1 MSSYDRWPVVQAGGH
16 AGAVGRVR
24 AAWAM
29 PCPSTCVLAFMAAF
43 SLSGCGLA
51 EIESARVEAEAIGGE
66 VAAFRELAPKPGL
79 SVVRVVEN
87 RPYVGFERVE
97 ADARLG
103 LPDKFRESDAVTLP
117 LAGAERA
124 AVFAARIEAA
134 AGLAVQ
140 LGRAAVA
147 GSGGGE
153 GEGGAFTE
161 ALGDRLAPGGGI
173 WTGALD
179 ELLDAWT
186 EAHGYEWGYD
196 EAAERIDIV
205 RSRSV
210 VYRLHALAG
219 EQTYEVSSSTE
230 DQAGDDEAANQT
242 KQSIDTSASFDPW
255 PEIEAQL
262 LALVSPATRVSVSP
276 SSASVLVSGL
286 PVDVA
291 RVGGYLGYLN
301 REVLRP
307 VTLSVHVY
315 SVRRSRGADYELG
328 LSVVIERL
336 LGSPLQ
342 LVAGADSVAV
352 IKPGVVGED
361 TFSAA
366 VDAMNQAGTAS
377 RVLSADIP
385 SLNGKPAQFFELF
398 NEAYLREQRTTIS
411 DGVAQTELVPGR
423 VSSGFAVSYLPRITG
438 PGEVLV
444 RLFASLQDR
453 PVFTVFTSA
462 NQSIQLPAFGSRAI
476 QVTQKIGR
484 GETLLVTGF
493 SDRSVSAERSGTF
506 WADLPLPSGGRGYA
520 ESRAE
525 QVLLITADIGA
536 PLGVSAIHGAS
547 F

>member
-1 MSSYDRWPVVQAGGH
+1 M
-16 AGAVGRVR
+16 
-24 AAWAM
+24 
-29 PCPSTCVLAFMAAF
+29 
-43 SLSGCGLA
+43 
-51 EIESARVEAEAIGGE
+51 
-66 VAAFRELAPKPGL
+66 
-79 SVVRVVEN
+79 
-87 RPYVGFERVE
+87 GFERVE
-97 ADARLG
+97 PDARSS
-103 LPDKFRESDAVTLP
+103 LPERFRGNDAVTLP

-134 AGLAVQ
+134 TGLAVQ
-140 LGRAAVA
+140 LGRVAVA
-147 GSGGGE
+147 EGGGGNE
-153 GEGGAFTE
+153 TGGGVGE

-179 ELLDAWT
+179 ELLDAWS
-186 EAHGYEWGYD
+186 AVHGYEWGYD
-196 EAAERIDIV
+196 EAAARIDIV

-210 VYRLHALAG
+210 VYQLHALAG

-230 DQAGDDEAANQT
+230 DQAGDDEGSNQT

-255 PEIEAQL
+255 PEIETQL
-262 LALVSPATRVSVSP
+262 LALVSPATRVSLSP

-291 RVGGYLGYLN
+291 RVGSYLGYLN

-315 SVRRSRGADYELG
+315 TVRRSRGADYELG

-342 LVAGADSVAV
+342 VVAGVDSVAV
-352 IKPGVVGED
+352 IKPGLVGED
-361 TFSAA
+361 TFAA
-366 VDAMNQAGTAS
+366 TVDAMNQAGTAS

-462 NQSIQLPAFGSRAI
+462 NQSILACVRKPGHSGDAEDWP
-476 QVTQKIGR
+476 GR
-484 GETLLVTGF
+484 DAAGDGLFRPQRVG
-493 SDRSVSAERSGTF
+493 
-506 WADLPLPSGGRGYA
+506 
-520 ESRAE
+520 
-525 QVLLITADIGA
+525 
-536 PLGVSAIHGAS
+536 
-547 F
+547 

>member
-1 MSSYDRWPVVQAGGH
+1 MSSFDRLPVVQAGGR
-16 AGAVGRVR
+16 AGAVGPVR

-140 LGRAAVA
+140 LGRVAAVA
-147 GSGGGE
+147 EGGE
-153 GEGGAFTE
+153 GKGGAFTE

-179 ELLDAWT
+179 VLLDAWT
-186 EAHGYEWGYD
+186 EAHGYEWEYD
-196 EAAERIDIV
+196 EAAARIDIV

-210 VYRLHALAG
+210 VYQLHALAG

-230 DQAGDDEAANQT
+230 DQAGDDEAASQT

-255 PEIEAQL
+255 PEIETQL

-291 RVGGYLGYLN
+291 RVGSYLGYLN

-342 LVAGADSVAV
+342 LGAGADSVAV

-493 SDRSVSAERSGTF
+493 SDRSVSAESSGTF
-506 WADLPLPSGGRGYA
+506 WADLPLPSGGRAFA
-520 ESRAE
+520 ETRAE